1 MQSLKKGEAKWAAD
15 KSHAKKHLRSMTNAS
30 NTFVDAL
37 PAVPE
42 GGIFREAG

>member
-1 MQSLKKGEAKWAAD
+1 MRSLKKGEAKWAAD
-15 KSHAKKHLRSMTNAS
+15 NSHEKKHLKSMTNVS
-30 NTFVDAL
+30 TIFVDAL